1 LTTERRILVRLLRLS
16 ISVLLLAA
24 LIGPAVAAAARPDH
38 YKIRGT
44 DVDTD
49 FCGTGQTVLLSFNG
63 VFNEWPDGQP
73 GNIYQA
79 FGHISDTW
87 TNPENGVSVVTSFSG
102 GGKVKFV
109 DGDDGA
115 YTIVTER
122 PGMPQQI
129 RVKGGGVLTQDV
141 GLVIFY
147 DHFDADDNY
156 LGTDVVIRGGPHPGI
171 DPGYDWCDLMIE
183 ALGL

>member
-1 LTTERRILVRLLRLS
+1 
-16 ISVLLLAA
+16 

-49 FCGTGQTVLLSFNG
+49 FCGTGQTVLVSFKG

-73 GNIYQA
+73 GTIYQA